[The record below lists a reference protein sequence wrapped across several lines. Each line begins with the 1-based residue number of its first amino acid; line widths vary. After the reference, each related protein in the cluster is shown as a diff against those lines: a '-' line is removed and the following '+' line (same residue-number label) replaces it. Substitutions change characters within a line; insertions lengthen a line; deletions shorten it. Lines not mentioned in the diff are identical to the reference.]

1 MKKINNLVIVDPCSG
16 GHHDIYIQ
24 NITKEC
30 IGLVE
35 NIYVLS
41 PHAKKIEE
49 QYPCIGISYHKE
61 IKIKNKF
68 DYLIKY
74 PFSLWYDLNK
84 ILHNLQ
90 LSSSDTLVFIC
101 YLDIYLSPF
110 LSKIVFNKIFHY
122 NFTGILFRSQY
133 LRGLKAFHR
142 LLPSEK
148 LFSMKRCNSI
158 GIVETP
164 SNIKKLSKYTKKPIY
179 YFPDFIS
186 TEKNNVSLNIAFTID
201 EIKKIACNR
210 TIISMIGTI
219 QKRKNIINLID
230 AASKLQNNVFVFI
243 YGKLSSSDFSN
254 SEIDKI
260 RHGLPPNVIIYDR
273 FIETESDINALY
285 ELTDIVWNAYLN
297 WNFTSNALS
306 KASYFKKAIISSN
319 GSYISEICNKYTI
332 GVTVNEDDI
341 ESIKSGILKCP
352 TIIDNDNFLEFNK
365 LNSIESLKYS
375 LEQLIF
381 STKNSVHDE

>member
-1 MKKINNLVIVDPCSG
+1 
-16 GHHDIYIQ
+16 
-24 NITKEC
+24 
-30 IGLVE
+30 
-35 NIYVLS
+35 
-41 PHAKKIEE
+41 
-49 QYPCIGISYHKE
+49 
-61 IKIKNKF
+61 
-68 DYLIKY
+68 
-74 PFSLWYDLNK
+74 
-84 ILHNLQ
+84 
-90 LSSSDTLVFIC
+90 
-101 YLDIYLSPF
+101 
-110 LSKIVFNKIFHY
+110 
-122 NFTGILFRSQY
+122 
-133 LRGLKAFHR
+133 
-142 LLPSEK
+142 
-148 LFSMKRCNSI
+148 MKRCNSI

-254 SEIDKI
+254 TEIDKI